1 MEPERPNWNGSDV
14 STEWTVKI
22 WVEGYWVGTG
32 RQENRR
38 KIKEEINGCSEVGQ
52 RVGWS
57 NRWGCRGY
65 YGWGQMING
74 GKPWREQPKKDVS
87 HLETGTS
94 FQLILFVAALKQR
107 RDKIVERTLNSC
119 TKNTHHSWSLRSSE
133 APNSWMGFA
142 RLAATTWLIQNY
154 SAMKKLERF
163 APLVP

>member
-1 MEPERPNWNGSDV
+1 MEPERPNWNGLDV

-32 RQENRR
+32 RQQNRR
-38 KIKEEINGCSEVGQ
+38 KIKGEINGCSEIGQ

-94 FQLILFVAALKQR
+94 FQLILLVAALKQR
-107 RDKIVERTLNSC
+107 SDKIVERTLNSC
-119 TKNTHHSWSLRSSE
+119 TKNTRDPSE
-133 APNSWMGFA
+133 AQKLQIHGWVLPDLLPQPGWSK
-142 RLAATTWLIQNY
+142 TIQPWGNW
-154 SAMKKLERF
+154 KDLL
-163 APLVP
+163 P